1 MHDKIYCKQQEN
13 VLHYRKKCQMI
24 EKNNVYLIT

>member
-1 MHDKIYCKQQEN
+1 MTKHIANNKIMYYTIE
-13 VLHYRKKCQMI
+13 KKCQMI